1 MNEYV
6 KSGQWVCAEGR
17 SQLQRLREQGQS
29 AVEEQIKQHTD
40 DLRNG
45 DDPQAKK
52 QAIVVKV
59 REMRDLSDRI
69 S

>member
-1 MNEYV
+1 
-6 KSGQWVCAEGR
+6 
-17 SQLQRLREQGQS
+17 LQRLREQGQS